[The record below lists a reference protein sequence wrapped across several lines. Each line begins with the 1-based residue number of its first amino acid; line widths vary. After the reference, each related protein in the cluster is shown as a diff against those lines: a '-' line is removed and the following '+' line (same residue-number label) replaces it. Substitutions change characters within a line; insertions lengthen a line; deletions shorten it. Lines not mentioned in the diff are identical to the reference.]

1 MRNALHLL
9 NINPVS
15 EDADKDTDKAL
26 GFFYSRF
33 SFFPQIYFRNFI
45 KSCSYIL
52 LIV

>member
-26 GFFYSRF
+26 GFFFILASP
-33 SFFPQIYFRNFI
+33 FFPRFI
-45 KSCSYIL
+45 FETS
-52 LIV
+52 

>member
-26 GFFYSRF
+26 GFFLL
-33 SFFPQIYFRNFI
+33 